1 MHPGDIILE
10 INGVN
15 VESAEKLMNTVS
27 ECKSTLQI
35 RIASK
40 NDSDQM
46 VKPQQVSQK
55 LFRF

>member
-27 ECKSTLQI
+27 ECESTLQI
-35 RIASK
+35 RIAYK
-40 NDSDQM
+40 NDSDQT